1 MKREKKQNQLKQEEN
16 EKETTRPD
24 IIPDTKPDTK
34 LDTKP
39 DTMPDKNDGSGS
51 TQAVKPAKKGWK
63 GLRTYKKVLIIL
75 FSILFLLAASGACF
89 FYYYINSANKTL
101 NSGTT
106 TQIQEILAPV
116 EAPEAPVTILLL
128 GRDTRDSETDIGRAD
143 TIMLLHINPAEGRAA
158 LLSIPRDTYV
168 DIPGH
173 GKNKINAAY
182 AYGGEELMIK
192 TVSSFLGAVIN
203 HYITID
209 FEGFVKLIDEL
220 GGVDVQIDRPILDP
234 KTGAYFAA
242 GAHHFTG
249 EQALAFT
256 RSRSTEFGDIGRI
269 QRQQLVLKEL
279 VKQKLDLKYISSIND
294 YFRILVD
301 NVRTDIDIMTI
312 ASYAKSAL
320 AFGTDNISSSI
331 IPSHPEWIENNTVS
345 VLIPDTEEAQ
355 AMWQRII
362 FGRPASRY
370 GIEYIS
376 GTESIPESMVKD
388 KLYKAAIKVKNTG
401 AEEWVRG
408 GEKPFYLSYHW
419 LDFDT
424 KKAVVFDGERT
435 LLSQDKVA
443 PGEEIDLSLQVLS
456 PPVPG
461 QYILQIDMVHEGM
474 TWFSFQGVPPLEK
487 YVSVNID
494 YAASYNDGGSTPNK
508 VEPGQEFV
516 TYVTVTNNG
525 FMTWE
530 NNVVQRVDL
539 GAHWYNRDTREV
551 VKFDADSGELPKNVS
566 HNESVTVKMIVHAP
580 KKPGRYVLAYD
591 LVHEHVIWF
600 SQAGVI
606 PLEIDVDVG
615 VTLDTSI
622 VKKTS
627 IVIYNGCGAKGAA
640 VDFREYLLK
649 YGFKIKDIAN
659 AKSFDFS
666 RTMIIYNASKKQN
679 AEQLAKVLNSYEME
693 TYSSKWSQ
701 YPANAD
707 IILIAGSDYKE
718 NISW

>member
-1 MKREKKQNQLKQEEN
+1 MKKDKEPKAGSKKPEKKE
-16 EKETTRPD
+16 
-24 IIPDTKPDTK
+24 
-34 LDTKP
+34 
-39 DTMPDKNDGSGS
+39 DGKTASKS
-51 TQAVKPAKKGWK
+51 NSVISEPNSPQATVPKKGWR
-63 GLRTYKKVLIIL
+63 GLRTYKRVLIIL
-75 FSILFLLAASGACF
+75 FSIIFVLAGSGAGF
-89 FYYYINSANKTL
+89 FYFYIGSANRTL

-116 EAPEAPVTILLL
+116 QTPQAPVTILLL
-128 GRDTRDSETDIGRAD
+128 GRDTRDAETERGRAD
-143 TIMLLHINPAEGRAA
+143 TIMLLHINPAEGRASI
-158 LLSIPRDTYV
+158 LSIPRDTLV
-168 DIPGH
+168 DIPGY
-173 GKNKINAAY
+173 GEDKINAAY

-242 GAHHFTG
+242 GSHHFTG

-269 QRQQLVLKEL
+269 QRQQFVLKEL
-279 VKQKLDLKYISSIND
+279 VKQKLNLKYISDINQ
-294 YFRILVD
+294 YFQILVD

-320 AFGTDNISSSI
+320 AFGADNISSAI

-345 VLIPDTEEAQ
+345 VLIPDTEEAR

-362 FGRPASRY
+362 FNQPASRY

-376 GTESIPESMVKD
+376 GTENVPESMGKN
-388 KLYKAAIKVKNTG
+388 KLYQTLITVKNTG

-408 GEKPFYLSYHW
+408 GTEPFYLSYHW
-419 LDFDT
+419 LDFET
-424 KKAVVFDGERT
+424 KKAVIFDGERT
-435 LLSQDKVA
+435 LLSQDRVS
-443 PGEEIDLSLQVLS
+443 PGEEVQMNLQVLS
-456 PPVPG
+456 PPEPG
-461 QYILQIDMVHEGM
+461 QYILQIDMVHEGK
-474 TWFSFQGVPPLEK
+474 TWFSYQGVPPLEK
-487 YVSVNID
+487 YVSVNVD

-508 VEPGQEFV
+508 VEPGQEFI

-530 NNVVQRVDL
+530 NNIAQRVDL

-551 VKFDADSGELPKNVS
+551 IKFDADSGELPNNVA
-566 HNESVTVKMIVHAP
+566 HNESATVKIILHAP
-580 KKPGRYVLAYD
+580 EKPGRYVLAYD
-591 LVHEHVIWF
+591 LVHEQVTWF

-606 PLEIDVDVG
+606 PLEVDIDVG
-615 VTLDTSI
+615 LTLDTTL

-627 IVIYNGCGAKGAA
+627 IVIYNGCGISGAA
-640 VDFREYLLK
+640 TELKEYFAK

-659 AKSFDFS
+659 AKSYDFAK
-666 RTMIIYNASKKQN
+666 TLIIYNTDKKQN
-679 AEQLAKVLNSYEME
+679 ADQLAKVLNSYEME
-693 TYSSKWSQ
+693 PYSSKWSQ

-707 IILIAGSDYKE
+707 LIVIAGSDYKQ